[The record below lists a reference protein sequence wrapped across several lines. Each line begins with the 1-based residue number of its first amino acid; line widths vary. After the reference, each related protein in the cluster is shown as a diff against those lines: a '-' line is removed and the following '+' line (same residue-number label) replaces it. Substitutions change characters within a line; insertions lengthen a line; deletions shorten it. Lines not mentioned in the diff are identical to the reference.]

1 MFAFGQPRPRRRPA
15 LTPMIDVVFLL
26 LVFFMLASRF
36 GVERTLDLTLG
47 GGTAGAEW
55 SGPRRLVDV
64 GEGGTVSL
72 NGQVVALSDLAGA
85 LQPLM
90 DQPSDPVV
98 LRLKEGDL
106 NALTQVIEA
115 LRGAGLSNLVL
126 VP

>member
-47 GGTAGAEW
+47 GGTSGADW
-55 SGPRRLVDV
+55 SGPPRLVDV
-64 GEGGTVSL
+64 GDGGTVSL
-72 NGQVVALSDLAGA
+72 NGQTVALDDLAGA

-98 LRLKEGDL
+98 LRPKEGDL
-106 NALTQVIEA
+106 SALTQVIEA

>member
-47 GGTAGAEW
+47 GGKAGADW
-55 SGPRRLVDV
+55 SGPPRLVDV
-64 GEGGTVSL
+64 GEGGAVSL

-98 LRLKEGDL
+98 LRPKEGDL
-106 NALTQVIEA
+106 SALTQVIEA